1 MPNDEKFAGIEGAFD
16 EAGWRKRFAEMP
28 DRKLIE
34 YGKACRRQ
42 ANPKLSAPDGKTR
55 NIDAEKQ
62 LALCIEEWRR
72 RHPRAEQNNS

>member
-1 MPNDEKFAGIEGAFD
+1 MPNDGKFAGVEGKFD
-16 EAGWRKRFAEMP
+16 EAGWRERFAKMP

-72 RHPRAEQNNS
+72 RHPKAAGERT